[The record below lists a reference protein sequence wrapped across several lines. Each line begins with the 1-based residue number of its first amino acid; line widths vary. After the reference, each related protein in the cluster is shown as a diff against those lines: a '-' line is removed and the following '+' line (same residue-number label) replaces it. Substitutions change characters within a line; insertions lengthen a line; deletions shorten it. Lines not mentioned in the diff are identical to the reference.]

1 MVWDGDGGAHK
12 TKVLYDF
19 TLKKIIRKKT
29 ISIYVRVVFGKIQTL
44 LFKTV
49 L

>member
-1 MVWDGDGGAHK
+1 MGMEVH
-12 TKVLYDF
+12 TKQKYF
-19 TLKKIIRKKT
+19 MTLRWKKIIRKKT
-29 ISIYVRVVFGKIQTL
+29 ISIYVWVVFGKIQTL